1 MSKSSIEL
9 DQILQF
15 GEHQMYVVD
24 GELCV
29 VVLRGELDDDDLI
42 RIFSTLELVSRAAG
56 RLTIL
61 CDVRELGEITM
72 RARHRLAGLGQQ
84 SMHLHRT
91 QLFFAGADRAQ
102 RGSLAVLTAAAR
114 LRSMSDL
121 RVAFVPDR
129 RTGLSIAHGSIAA
142 AN

>member
-1 MSKSSIEL
+1 MDQPSIQL

-15 GEHQMYVVD
+15 GKHQMYVVD

-29 VVLRGELDDDDLI
+29 MVLSGDLDDDDLV
-42 RIFSTLELVSRAAG
+42 RIVGTLELVSRTAG

-61 CDVRELGEITM
+61 CDVHELGVITM
-72 RARHRLAGLGQQ
+72 RARHRLARLGKGAQ
-84 SMHLHRT
+84 LHRT

-114 LRSMSDL
+114 LRSTSDL
-121 RVAFVPDR
+121 RVSFVPDR
-129 RTGLSIAHGSIAA
+129 RTGLSIAHGSMAA

>member
-1 MSKSSIEL
+1 MSQSSIEL

-29 VVLRGELDDDDLI
+29 VVLRGDLDDDDLV
-42 RIFSTLELVSRAAG
+42 RIFGTLELVSRKTG
-56 RLTIL
+56 RLTLL

-72 RARHRLAGLGQQ
+72 RARHRLARLGQPDAP
-84 SMHLHRT
+84 MHRT
-91 QLFFAGADRAQ
+91 QLFFAGADPTQ

-114 LRSMSDL
+114 LRSTSDL